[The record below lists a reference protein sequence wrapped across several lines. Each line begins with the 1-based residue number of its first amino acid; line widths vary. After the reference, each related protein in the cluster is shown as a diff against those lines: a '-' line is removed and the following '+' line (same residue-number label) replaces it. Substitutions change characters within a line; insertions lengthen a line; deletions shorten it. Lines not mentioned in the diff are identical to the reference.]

1 MEKAVKTI
9 NKICEYLLN
18 LRKMAGRYINSLEKV
33 YALYGQNFQ
42 KVYNTV
48 YTMGKV
54 DWNEF
59 TEEEKLATQ
68 NSVLLVGL
76 LYKMCKVN
84 LVKKAAN
91 EDEMNS
97 VNKIEV
103 ESNMQHAQKVMNDIA
118 A

>member
-1 MEKAVKTI
+1 
-9 NKICEYLLN
+9 
-18 LRKMAGRYINSLEKV
+18 
-33 YALYGQNFQ
+33 
-42 KVYNTV
+42 
-48 YTMGKV
+48 
-54 DWNEF
+54 
-59 TEEEKLATQ
+59 
-68 NSVLLVGL
+68 
-76 LYKMCKVN
+76 MCKVN